1 MNCDV
6 CQQQQ
11 ATVFLTQI
19 VDGQVRKVNLC
30 EQCAS
35 EKGVTDPA
43 GFALADVL
51 MGMGSE
57 ETTQSFSAEKTCD
70 TCGFTESE
78 FKKTGRLGCSECYEV
93 FSENLESLLR
103 AMHKGTRHIGKVPKH
118 LSAMKA
124 RKDKLDELQGKLRSA
139 VQEEDFESAADLRD
153 EIANV
158 QADFDREMSEDG

>member
-30 EQCAS
+30 EQCAG

-51 MGMGSE
+51 M
-57 ETTQSFSAEKTCD
+57 
-70 TCGFTESE
+70 
-78 FKKTGRLGCSECYEV
+78 
-93 FSENLESLLR
+93 
-103 AMHKGTRHIGKVPKH
+103 
-118 LSAMKA
+118 
-124 RKDKLDELQGKLRSA
+124 
-139 VQEEDFESAADLRD
+139 
-153 EIANV
+153 
-158 QADFDREMSEDG
+158 